1 MAVTLTESILA
12 RYERF
17 SLYNSPYPA
26 HDGGRAIDL
35 YPETLAGGRT
45 TDAPSP
51 ISGTVLETRAVSA
64 PSKPYAPEHDHL
76 VVLEI
81 GDETGIEGANESAD
95 SSGIDTGSR
104 TSGADD
110 PASVGKSDELLARI
124 LHVEP
129 EVEVGDRVR
138 AGESL
143 GTLVRSGFFAPW
155 VDNHLHVGFRRS
167 DQNPVRASG
176 SLPLEISAGVDITPL
191 EWDGT
196 GTVVDVGDTYAILDS
211 PTHPNPGASFAG
223 IRADGGG
230 VLDGGLPHYDG
241 GGILE
246 PGGGTLEFSS
256 AESGAIQPNGSTTA
270 GDDGNDGDANDTG
283 DASDTDDANDTS
295 DAGDVHDIGR
305 RTHGIERGV
314 SLNGDRLGTSSGR
327 TIAWDE
333 LVVTVDGE
341 AITGL
346 SLFFAR
352 DADFGAKL
360 VCPDR
365 SFAVG
370 QRVSVRVESRN

>member
-1 MAVTLTESILA
+1 MAVTLPESVLA

-35 YPETLAGGRT
+35 YPGTLESGRT

-51 ISGTVLETRAVSA
+51 VSGTVLETRTVRA

-76 VVLEI
+76 VVLEVE
-81 GDETGIEGANESAD
+81 GSSGITD
-95 SSGIDTGSR
+95 SSGIENSSRSDGTADAGSV
-104 TSGADD
+104 DE
-110 PASVGKSDELLARI
+110 SDELVARI
-124 LHVEP
+124 LHVDP
-129 EVEVGDRVR
+129 AVEAGDRIA

-143 GTLVRSGFFAPW
+143 GTLIRSGFFAPW
-155 VDNHLHVGFRRS
+155 VDNHLHVGFRRP

-176 SLPLEISAGVDITPL
+176 SLPLEIGAGVDITPL

-196 GTVVDVGDTYAILDS
+196 GTVVETGETYAILDR
-211 PTHPNPGASFAG
+211 PPHPNPGAAFAG

-246 PGGGTLEFSS
+246 AGGAARGPSS
-256 AESGAIQPNGSTTA
+256 VESRPASPNGSTTV
-270 GDDGNDGDANDTG
+270 GDATRLNDGVEEIVA
-283 DASDTDDANDTS
+283 
-295 DAGDVHDIGR
+295 
-305 RTHGIERGV
+305 
-314 SLNGDRLGTSSGR
+314 LNGDRLGVASGR
-327 TIAWDE
+327 TIAWDD
-333 LVVTVDGE
+333 VAVTVDGE
-341 AITGL
+341 RITGI
-346 SLFFAR
+346 SLFCAR
-352 DADFGAKL
+352 DAAFGVKL

-370 QRVSVRVESRN
+370 QRVRVRVSARD